1 MPTTPGPRPADEPSS
16 APQLRVAVVHELT
29 DDARLLAQWD
39 ELACAAGA
47 PRSAP
52 ACVMAWYRH
61 VLADNRRI
69 RLITVHDGDRLVGV
83 HPLFVHRDR
92 WGFAHYRMAG
102 HGTIAGVEHL
112 FAREQQE
119 AAARAIAGSLHRLD
133 PVPDAVEVDAV
144 PRARAFLELAAD
156 AWPRPRPEIRSWASV
171 APFLVLPDG
180 GYEAWLDS
188 RSGRTTRLA
197 RRSERLLVEAGY
209 RPLVL
214 EEPGEILDRLPALRE
229 LYLERKEDRGGAGAD
244 FGPPMVAMV
253 EDLVRRLAPLGRAT
267 IFTWERDDVVLTAH
281 LVLSAGGNA
290 SGWLGAVGSRE
301 AKLSPGSLN
310 LVANIEWAQRSGTR
324 TLDWGPGNEAYK
336 NRFSNGARALQD
348 AFLRRRNL
356 FLINTP
362 VARGPRRARALA
374 GSLRNR
380 LRRRA

>member
-83 HPLFVHRDR
+83 CPLFVHRDR

-102 HGTIAGVEHL
+102 QGTIAGVEHL
-112 FAREQQE
+112 LARDQQE
-119 AAARAIAGSLHRLD
+119 AAARAIAGSPHRLD
-133 PVPDAVEVDAV
+133 PVPDAVELDAV

-156 AWPRPRPEIRSWASV
+156 AWPRRRPEINSRASTM
-171 APFLVLPDG
+171 LVLTLQDG
-180 GYEAWLDS
+180 GYEAWLGGRRGRNVREEQ
-188 RSGRTTRLA
+188 RSA
-197 RRSERLLVEAGY
+197 RRLTELGYTPRVLVPPSEIAA
-209 RPLVL
+209 
-214 EEPGEILDRLPALRE
+214 RLPELRR
-229 LYLERKEDRGGAGAD
+229 LYLERKAVRGGCGAD
-244 FGPPMVAMV
+244 FEAPMVAMI
-253 EDLVRRLAPLGRAT
+253 EELVTQLAPLGRAAVL
-267 IFTWERDDVVLTAH
+267 TWELGDIVLAAD
-281 LVLSAGGNA
+281 LVLAAGGNA
-290 SGWLGAVGSRE
+290 SAWPGGFGTRE
-301 AKLSPGSLN
+301 ARFAPGN
-310 LVANIEWAQRSGTR
+310 LTHLAVIEWAHRSGLR
-324 TLDWGPGNEAYK
+324 TLDWGPGDESYK
-336 NRFSNGARALQD
+336 DRFSDSARALQD

-356 FLINTP
+356 FPINTP
-362 VARGPRRARALA
+362 VALVPRRTRALA

-380 LRRRA
+380 LRRRT